1 MSFYHEH
8 FLCVH
13 NLACF
18 VNKVLCLSIVF
29 SIISQQILII
39 VRIQGPFK
47 LTSEKLDLKETRTK
61 PESIDVLL
69 QRAESGRKRK

>member
-1 MSFYHEH
+1 
-8 FLCVH
+8 
-13 NLACF
+13 
-18 VNKVLCLSIVF
+18 VF

-69 QRAESGRKRK
+69 QRAESGRIRK